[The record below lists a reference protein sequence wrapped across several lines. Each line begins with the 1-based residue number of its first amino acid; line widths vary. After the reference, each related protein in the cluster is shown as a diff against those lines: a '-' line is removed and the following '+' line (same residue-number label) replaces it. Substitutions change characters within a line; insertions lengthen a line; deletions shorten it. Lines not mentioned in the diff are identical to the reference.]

1 MVVISFKTPLILAF
15 VAHNVAC
22 VTVKILPERP
32 DESTGEKI
40 LEEFKIQVV
49 HGGYFGK
56 KTELPV
62 RRELYGI
69 QCLKKNEKFFVSL
82 KNGNKKVY
90 AFSFWVAFDSE
101 GYNSYKSSGS
111 FDKDVS
117 GIVGGEFCVIWGTRT
132 SPSSDPGQIIF
143 YFNVYRNK
151 ADL

>member
-62 RRELYGI
+62 RRELTI
-69 QCLKKNEKFFVSL
+69 
-82 KNGNKKVY
+82 
-90 AFSFWVAFDSE
+90 
-101 GYNSYKSSGS
+101 
-111 FDKDVS
+111 
-117 GIVGGEFCVIWGTRT
+117 R
-132 SPSSDPGQIIF
+132 DPMPEEERKIL
-143 YFNVYRNK
+143 RES
-151 ADL
+151 